1 VYTLRFMLTF
11 IRRAE
16 NKHRQFHLAISAA
29 APVSDDVLVL
39 VYYRSKFQV
48 FY

>member
-1 VYTLRFMLTF
+1 MLIF
-11 IRRAE
+11 IRRVE
-16 NKHRQFHLAISAA
+16 NKHRQFHLAIGSA
-29 APVSDDVLVL
+29 APVSNDVLVL